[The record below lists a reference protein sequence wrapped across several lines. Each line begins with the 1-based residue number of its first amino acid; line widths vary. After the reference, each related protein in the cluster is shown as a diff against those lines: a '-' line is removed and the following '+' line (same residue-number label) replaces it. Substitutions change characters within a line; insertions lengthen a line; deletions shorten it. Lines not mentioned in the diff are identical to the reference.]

1 MSPTG
6 IAWLVVLTAGWTI
19 LCGGLSDQALAEIRT
34 LTGEGEYRLGDR
46 DTKED
51 GIRMAAEQAKRHA
64 LDQVA
69 SYLENVTVVRNF
81 DVTQDEIR
89 SYTAGVVLVV
99 NQAVHLRLDEQTVV
113 VHVALTVQV
122 DTHEVIQALA
132 AVKRHEDARA
142 QLLTLRRE
150 IDQLHHNL
158 DAANQALAAAKGPDQ
173 IQKST
178 RDRNDLLNH
187 VQSNAMVAQA
197 WTTWMLL
204 ASTGGMPQVQAL
216 IAAAGQLN
224 PTNPHLNAIQE
235 SMARQ
240 PPMPRQPPVPPVPHT
255 VPFLPRMPTYQVVP
269 RPLPPA
275 SSTLSQ
281 AVQEKIVPPP
291 SQPPTLHTWPPLEQK
306 TTEGSLPTSPDG
318 MIGDK

>member
-1 MSPTG
+1 
-6 IAWLVVLTAGWTI
+6 VVLALGGALPLCI
-19 LCGGLSDQALAEIRT
+19 LPDQAVAETRT
-34 LTGEGEYRLGDR
+34 LTAQGEYRLGNR

-69 SYLENVTVVRNF
+69 SYLEHVTVVRNF
-81 DVTQDEIR
+81 DITQDEIR
-89 SYTAGVVLVV
+89 SYTAGVVLIV
-99 NQAVHLRLDEQTVV
+99 NQVVQLRLDDQTVV
-113 VHVALTVQV
+113 VQVALTVQV
-122 DTHEVIQALA
+122 DTDEVVQALA
-132 AVKRHEDARA
+132 AVKRHEEARA
-142 QLLTLRRE
+142 ELLVLRRE
-150 IDQLHHNL
+150 IDQLHRNL
-158 DAANQALAAAKGPDQ
+158 DAANRTLAAAKAPDH
-173 IQKST
+173 IQKSARQ
-178 RDRNDLLNH
+178 RDELLNRA
-187 VQSNAMVAQA
+187 QSNAMVAQA
-197 WTTWMLL
+197 WTDWILLISAL
-204 ASTGGMPQVQAL
+204 ASPSVGNGMTQVQAL
-216 IAAAGQLN
+216 LAAAGRLN
-224 PTNPHLNAIQE
+224 PNNPHLNAMQE
-235 SMARQ
+235 TLARQ
-240 PPMPRQPPVPPVPHT
+240 PQAPRRPPVPPVPHT